1 MPSIRI
7 RIKLIANA
15 NKQNRMLEM
24 GPGGERID
32 GLKICKALVEYDE
45 LGVDNTTLDGLY
57 RFNEEREPYIF
68 Y

>member
-1 MPSIRI
+1 
-7 RIKLIANA
+7 
-15 NKQNRMLEM
+15 MLEM